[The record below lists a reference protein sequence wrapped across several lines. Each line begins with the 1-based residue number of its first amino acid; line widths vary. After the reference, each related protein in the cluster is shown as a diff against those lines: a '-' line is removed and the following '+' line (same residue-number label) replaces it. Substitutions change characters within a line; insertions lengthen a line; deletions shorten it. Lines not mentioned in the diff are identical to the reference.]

1 MQREFERIVRQ
12 QIQKLASNPQIL
24 SVEQLSTESEHF
36 TSIGAFKD
44 QIQSGRRSA
53 VPTVPDADVPGVVP
67 TISQQVANGGLR
79 NVNGFIPNGRVH
91 NNHI

>member
-12 QIQKLASNPQIL
+12 QIQKLAGNAQIL
-24 SVEQLSTESEHF
+24 NVEQLEAESENF
-36 TSIGAFKD
+36 TAIGTFKD

-53 VPTVPDADVPGVVP
+53 VPTIPDADVPGVVP
-67 TISQQVANGGLR
+67 TISQQVGNGRLG
-79 NVNGFIPNGRVH
+79 NGFIPNGRLY